1 MIKGD
6 NKMRL
11 IENFNL
17 DNDADC
23 TSTFSRTAVRAII
36 YKDGKLVMVKSTKF
50 GEYKFPG
57 GGKDDGESD
66 LETLERETKEETG
79 MTVIPASVQAYGYTK
94 EKRRSVFNPSQ
105 RFIMESRY
113 YLCNVM
119 DHIEETDYDPYE
131 KDYGYHLCVVTIDE
145 AIEQNVIAAE
155 KHQEIATWIQRELTV
170 LKDIKKHL

>member
-1 MIKGD
+1 
-6 NKMRL
+6 MRL
-11 IENFNL
+11 IEDFNL
-17 DNDADC
+17 NNDADC

-36 YKDGKLVMVKSTKF
+36 FKDGKLVMVKSEKF

-79 MTVIPASVQAYGYTK
+79 MTVISASVQVYGYTE

-113 YLCNVM
+113 YLCDVM
-119 DHIEETDYDPYE
+119 DHIEETNYDSYE
-131 KDYGYHLCVVTIDE
+131 KDYGYHLCVVSIDE
-145 AIEQNVIAAE
+145 AIEQNIIAAE
-155 KHQEIATWIQRELTV
+155 KHHEIATWIQRELTV
-170 LKDIKKHL
+170 LKDIKQHL